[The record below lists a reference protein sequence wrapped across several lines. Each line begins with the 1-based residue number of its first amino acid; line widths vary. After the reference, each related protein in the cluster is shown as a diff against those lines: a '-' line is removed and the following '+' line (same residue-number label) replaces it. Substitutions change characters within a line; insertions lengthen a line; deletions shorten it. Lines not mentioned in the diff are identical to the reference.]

1 MGLRPYIRWPGENCS
16 GIGRGF
22 FDRSGDVGFE
32 TYLIAEHEGEK
43 IDLIANL
50 IISGEPG
57 DWSELSTSYVGRVD
71 HVVGFNFS
79 WGVESGGELSGEAKG
94 RHWLGPVFSVS
105 SEEGGL
111 VPSFE
116 LSAFAPLTRKTPDVQ
131 FRLELD
137 WEF

>member
-1 MGLRPYIRWPGENCS
+1 MDLRLYIRWPGENCS
-16 GIGRGF
+16 GISSGL

-32 TYLIAEHEGEK
+32 TCLVAEHEGDK
-43 IDLIANL
+43 IDLIVNL

-71 HVVGFNFS
+71 HVVGYNFAL
-79 WGVESGGELSGEAKG
+79 GVESGGELSGEAKG
-94 RHWLGPVFSVS
+94 RHWLGPVFSAS
-105 SEEGGL
+105 SEESSF

>member
-1 MGLRPYIRWPGENCS
+1 MGLRLHIRWPGENCS
-16 GIGRGF
+16 GISSGL

-32 TYLIAEHEGEK
+32 TYLIAEHEGDK
-43 IDLIANL
+43 IDLIGNL
-50 IISGEPG
+50 IIFGEPG
-57 DWSELSTSYVGRVD
+57 DWSELSTSYVGRFD
-71 HVVGFNFS
+71 HVVGDNFS
-79 WGVESGGELSGEAKG
+79 LGLESGGKLSGESKG
-94 RHWLGPVFSVS
+94 RHWLGPVFSVA

-116 LSAFAPLTRKTPDVQ
+116 WSVFAPLTRKTPDVQ